1 MSPVRSRPGEL
12 NGSPLRIR
20 RRDYIYIGFQEA
32 VETFYCL
39 PAAVTGGRLAARDG
53 RPAPRRRGWGSAAAT
68 RTARETGDT
77 HARAHTHIHTG
88 GRLETPRRRGCCS
101 AAATMRDCGVFLYE
115 WTGIVRPRLPRS
127 AEAPDLARLLAAAAR
142 LPRQGETASAE
153 SGADRDAETFFAAT
167 GCARAAS
174 ASPTT
179 RMPRTRG
186 ASAPGAAAGRE
197 APARTGMPRCA

>member
-142 LPRQGETASAE
+142 LPRQG
-153 SGADRDAETFFAAT
+153 GLR
-167 GCARAAS
+167 
-174 ASPTT
+174 
-179 RMPRTRG
+179 
-186 ASAPGAAAGRE
+186 
-197 APARTGMPRCA
+197 PARRCGLRPAQRGRLGRGGGGGGPGGSHYGQRFAMRQALYL